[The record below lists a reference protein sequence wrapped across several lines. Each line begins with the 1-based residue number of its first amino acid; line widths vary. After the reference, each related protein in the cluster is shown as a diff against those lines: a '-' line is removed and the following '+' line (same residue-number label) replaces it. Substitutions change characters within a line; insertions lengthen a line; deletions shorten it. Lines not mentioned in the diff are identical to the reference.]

1 MRLGPLRLAVACA
14 ALVVACG
21 GDTDQRT
28 RTTAPSQTTPSIS
41 EAAAEPPPDG
51 SSPGEAPEQPLEAAA
66 LSDANESDTKEGDV
80 IETVESEPSAAS
92 GTSDSEENQAPT
104 LTTAVASQELV
115 VGEAIRR
122 SLRLHFDDP
131 DGDPLRYRAS
141 SSDEAV
147 ATVSVSGDTIQI
159 TGVAEGAATV
169 TVTVHDPQGQSVEE
183 AFEVSVENAVLS
195 LGLSGVSTLNAIGEV
210 TEFSAVAGFADGT
223 HGVVDGSLVGWGSSD
238 VAVVTV
244 AEGAVTAVAGGI
256 ATVTAT
262 YEGQSA
268 QLSVSVP
275 VVVQEPGT
283 VRVLYARP
291 ADREFRSDYSEAIE
305 RAMLGVQSWY
315 RRQLNGL
322 TFSLYNAV
330 PQECHMGQPSDFY
343 SQHTW
348 EKVVDSV
355 QHCAPVTA
363 GTGDFTWVIYADVM
377 DGCGPWELGFEHLG
391 RGAIG
396 LTILSRR
403 DLFGLVDEDAD
414 YQRCSPRHAHG
425 PEYPYGRWEGGLAH
439 ELGHTLS
446 LVHPPGCDAGAA
458 NCDRRAMIASGWTHY
473 PDTYL
478 RFDDKETLL
487 RSPFIDGAPPS
498 AGEAPAG
505 RGPAARGRVV
515 DPDGVPVEGVRLS
528 LSVEPFWSWTQ
539 TGTDGAFEITLPAA
553 VSGSAAVSVHAG
565 QAADCHWLGYHA
577 PGGLTTART
586 DATEVP
592 VRAGET
598 TAVTIELPARP
609 DKLCDRP
616 RTLRVTVREADGT
629 TAKGIRV
636 LAFGRFATI
645 EPSSTF
651 EVPLHDVWS
660 VPSIL
665 SIYDEAL
672 DCGLLGYFGSGG
684 EFTTRRDDAA
694 QFEVGAAAAELELPA
709 SRRDLCDAQELISGT
724 VQWPNGKPA
733 AGIWLFAEAVRTWSR
748 VGADGKFTIR
758 KPPGS
763 PPTVVIVHADHVAD
777 CSLVGYLGP
786 DRLVALRDDATP
798 AQAGAGVTITLPVEA
813 DELCRWWTEEIA
825 TDR

>member
-21 GDTDQRT
+21 GGTDQGT
-28 RTTAPSQTTPSIS
+28 STPSNATPSAS
-41 EAAAEPPPDG
+41 EAAAEPPPDA
-51 SSPGEAPEQPLEAAA
+51 SSPGEAREQPLEAAA
-66 LSDANESDTKEGDV
+66 LSDANESDTKQGDV
-80 IETVESEPSAAS
+80 IETVESEPSVAF
-92 GTSDSEENQAPT
+92 GTSDIEENQAPM
-104 LTTAVASQELV
+104 LTTAITSQELV
-115 VGEAIRR
+115 IGEASRW
-122 SLRLHFDDP
+122 SLRLYFNDPGDDP
-131 DGDPLRYRAS
+131 LLYGAS

-147 ATVSVSGDTIQI
+147 ATVSVLGGTIKI

-195 LGLSGVSTLNAIGEV
+195 LGLSGVSTLNAIGEM
-210 TEFSAVAGFADGT
+210 TELNVVAGFADGT

-238 VAVVTV
+238 VGVVTI
-244 AEGAVTAVAGGI
+244 ADGAVTAVASGI

-275 VVVQEPGT
+275 AVVQEPGT

-363 GTGDFTWVIYADVM
+363 GTGDFTWVVYADVM

-414 YQRCSPRHAHG
+414 YQRCSQRHYHG
-425 PEYPYGRWEGGLAH
+425 PEFPYGRWEGGLAH

-446 LVHPPGCDAGAA
+446 LVHPPGCDEGAA
-458 NCDRRAMIASGWTHY
+458 NCDRRAMIASGWSHY

-505 RGPAARGRVV
+505 RGTVVRGTVV

-553 VSGSAAVSVHAG
+553 VSGSAAVSAHAG
-565 QAADCHWLGYHA
+565 KAADCRWLGYHA

-592 VRAGET
+592 VHADET
-598 TAVTIELPARP
+598 TEVTIELPARP
-609 DKLCDRP
+609 DELCARP
-616 RTLRVTVREADGT
+616 RTLRVAVLEPDGT
-629 TAKGIRV
+629 TARGIRL
-636 LAFGRFATI
+636 LAFRKFATTG
-645 EPSSTF
+645 PSGAF

-660 VPSIL
+660 VQSML
-665 SIYDEAL
+665 SIFDEAL
-672 DCGLLGYFGSGG
+672 DCGLLGYYGADG
-684 EFTTRRDDAA
+684 EFTTRRDDAVH
-694 QFEVGAAAAELELPA
+694 FEIGAAAVELELPA
-709 SRRDLCDAQELISGT
+709 DRRDLCDAQELITGT

-733 AGIWLFAEAVRTWSR
+733 TGIWLLAEAVDTWSR
-748 VGADGKFTIR
+748 VGADGTFAIR
-758 KPPGS
+758 QPPGS
-763 PPTVVIVHADHVAD
+763 PPTVVIVHADDVAD
-777 CSLVGYLGP
+777 CSRVGYLGP
-786 DRLVALRDDATP
+786 DGLVALRDYAAPT
-798 AQAGAGVTITLPVEA
+798 QAGAGVTITLPAEA
-813 DELCRWWTEEIA
+813 DEFCRWWTEQMMTSEG
-825 TDR
+825 